1 MIAKLNETAFE
12 KHIAEYLSQSPLY
25 VQRGPKDF
33 DIERLVDPQMFC
45 DFLKAQTDTWRR
57 LVKNFGTEADALD
70 AAISEYNRQLRRG
83 GSFLKLLREGFTLQ
97 GVGIKLLQFKPD
109 MNLNDDNQRLYEA
122 NRFAVVRQMHYSTA
136 SADRANELDLCILVN
151 GFPLMTFEL
160 KNEGT
165 GQNVANGM
173 HQYCVDRDKTN
184 KMLRTCL
191 VHFAMDT
198 NRVMMT
204 TKLNGEETYFLPFNK
219 ETENPIVEGD
229 YATCYMWKEILQA
242 DSLLNIIQ
250 HFIKQYHDKPAAP
263 WKTIF
268 PRYHQLRCV
277 RNIINDLK
285 EKGVGINYLVQHSA
299 GSGKTNSMAW
309 LAHQLA
315 NLQNADNTPVF
326 DSVIMVTDR
335 IVLDRNIAD
344 AIKAFETVGGTVKDI
359 RHGSKN
365 LAKALEEGGK
375 IIVSTVQKFA
385 FAQEHLSKLAGH
397 HFAVIIDEAHSAM
410 GNEAAKDIRVTLSTD
425 DQLKSVVEEADP
437 EINNEV
443 DRMYSEMQAA
453 RRMMNHISYF
463 AFTATPKERTFA
475 LFGTK
480 DGNKTK
486 AFDIYEMKQAIEE
499 GFIKDVLL
507 NYTTFQ
513 TMFELIGSVPETER
527 EVYEKTGALRV
538 AMQYVNQNP
547 YAINYKADMILTYF
561 MQNTLHKMQNQA
573 KAMVVTSSR
582 ADAVRYKKALDKI
595 IHEKYNDRIKTL
607 VAFSGVVELDGHQY
621 TEENMNGLG
630 IKDNGIKVKFEEPEE
645 KLLIVAEKFQTGFD
659 QPLLH
664 TMFVDKTL
672 GGIQCVQTLSRL
684 NRCHPDKED
693 TMVFDFVNTFDDV
706 KKAFE
711 PYYQTTYLDG
721 KIDTQ
726 KLYDFKADIDD
737 YGCFTQEQ
745 VEEVARVM
753 ADPNVEPAVLS
764 PMMRKIVDDK
774 VKDYSEA
781 EQGKYRKLVNRYIR
795 QYGFIAQI
803 MCFLDP
809 ELEKYYVF
817 LKLLYKFLPY
827 TKETLP
833 LDLLNK
839 IDLSKFRVQMRET
852 GAITLEEADGIIKP
866 TQPGAPTEGGDP
878 EMITLKDLLSGI
890 NEPYAGFLDENDKLL
905 THLIELLKQDPEVVQ
920 AFSAHNTMDMI
931 METLKTRFNAKAF
944 DEIGKYMNLL
954 NTMENDQTFTNQ
966 FFEMTMQMMSEYIG
980 KSKMPEYNKDL
991 LIQLLIEKFTDKFE
1005 YLCNQYDVDMT
1016 EVVKMMILVMTV
1028 ANNPRM
1034 VGLQKLP
1041 EYMDHIYRGALL
1053 DVQTQMYYGHL
1064 LTKYEAYLRLVYAFR
1079 KGTDVPI
1086 PIEGYDKASDGLIWV
1101 ISHFPDLHSLFHTN
1115 NANLREFR
1123 NIYHKL
1129 FCDKQG
1135 NTRNEV
1141 AHAAPEVPVEQL
1153 SEYIDSI
1160 ITMYI
1165 YAMTISLK
1173 EINRRL
1179 EKRVVHTPKPYKIQE
1194 EEPIGYM
1201 VASPEDDEE

>member
-12 KHIAEYLSQSPLY
+12 KHIAEYLSKSPLY
-25 VQRGPKDF
+25 VQRSPKDF
-33 DIERLVDPQMFC
+33 DIERLVDAGMFAE
-45 DFLKAQTDTWRR
+45 FLKAQTDTWRR
-57 LVKNFGTEADALD
+57 LVRNFGSEEDALD
-70 AAISEYNRQLRRG
+70 AAINEYNRQLRRG
-83 GSFLKLLREGFTLQ
+83 TSYLKLLREGYTLQ
-97 GVGIKLLQFKPD
+97 GIGIKMLQFKPD
-109 MNLNDDNQRLYEA
+109 MNLNDDNQRLYES

-136 SADRANELDLCILVN
+136 SADKQKELDLCILVN
-151 GFPLMTFEL
+151 GFPLITFEL

-173 HQYCVDRDKTN
+173 HQYCYDRDKTN
-184 KMLRTCL
+184 RMLSTCL

-204 TKLNGEETYFLPFNK
+204 TKLAGEETYFLPFNL

-242 DSLLNIIQ
+242 DSLLNILQ
-250 HFIKQYHDKPAAP
+250 HFIKQFHKKPSTP
-263 WKTIF
+263 FKTIF

-277 RNIINDLK
+277 RNIITDLK
-285 EKGVGINYLVQHSA
+285 ENGVGTNYLVQHSA

-315 NLQNADNTPVF
+315 NLQHQDNTPVF

-344 AIKAFETVGGTVKDI
+344 AIKAFETVPGTVKDI

-375 IIVSTVQKFA
+375 IIVSTVQKFS
-385 FAQEHLSKLAGH
+385 FAQEHLSKLAGQ

-410 GNEAAKDIRVTLSTD
+410 GSEAAKDIRVTLSSEE
-425 DQLKSVVEEADP
+425 QLRSVVEESDP
-437 EINNEV
+437 EISNDV

-453 RRMMNHISYF
+453 RRMMKHISYF

-480 DGNKTK
+480 DGNRYR
-486 AFDIYEMKQAIEE
+486 AFDVYEMRQAIEE

-513 TMFELIGSVPETER
+513 TMFELIGNISEE
-527 EVYEKTGALRV
+527 EHELYEKTGALRV
-538 AMQYVNQNP
+538 AMKFVNENP

-595 IHEKYNDRIKTL
+595 IHDKYNDRIQTL
-607 VAFSGVVELDGHQY
+607 VAFSGMVEIDGYQY
-621 TEENMNGLG
+621 TEESMNGFG

-645 KLLIVAEKFQTGFD
+645 KILIVAEKFQTGFD

-664 TMFVDKTL
+664 TMFVDKIL

-693 TMVFDFVNTFDDV
+693 TMVFDFVNTFEDV
-706 KKAFE
+706 QKAFE

-737 YGCFTQEQ
+737 YGCFTPEQ
-745 VEEVARVM
+745 VEEVARIL
-753 ADPNVEPAVLS
+753 ANPNVEPAVLS

-774 VKDYSEA
+774 VKEYPED
-781 EQGKYRKLVNRYIR
+781 EQSKYRKLVNRYIR
-795 QYGFIAQI
+795 QYGFISQI

-839 IDLSKFRVQMRET
+839 IDLSKFRVQVRET
-852 GAITLEEADGIIKP
+852 GSITLEQADGILKP
-866 TQPGAPTEGGDP
+866 TQAGKPTDPTEK
-878 EMITLKDLLSGI
+878 EMITLKDLLRGV

-905 THLIELLKQDPEVVQ
+905 THLLDLLKQDPEVIQ

-944 DEIGKYMNLL
+944 EEIGKYMNLL
-954 NTMENDQTFTNQ
+954 DTMQNDQVFTNS
-966 FFEMTMQMMSEYIG
+966 FFEMTIDMISEYINQA
-980 KSKMPEYNKDL
+980 SKPDFNQAVLENL
-991 LIQLLIEKFTDKFE
+991 LLEKFSDKFS
-1005 YLCNQYDVDMT
+1005 YVCNLYDVELSDAVNFMVSVMLSVT
-1016 EVVKMMILVMTV
+1016 DVKF
-1028 ANNPRM
+1028 A
-1034 VGLQKLP
+1034 GLKKLP
-1041 EYMDHIYRGALL
+1041 EYLNHIYRGTLL
-1053 DVQTQMYYGHL
+1053 SVQKQMYYGHL
-1064 LTKYEAYLRLVYAFR
+1064 LTKYEAYLRRLYRLR
-1079 KGTDVPI
+1079 KGEDVPK
-1086 PIEGYDKASDGLIWV
+1086 PIAGLDKATDGLVWV
-1101 ISHFPDLHSLFHTN
+1101 IRHFRDLFDLYNTSDP
-1115 NANLREFR
+1115 NLSDFKS
-1123 NIYHKL
+1123 IYTKL
-1129 FCDKQG
+1129 FTVKDEYS
-1135 NTRNEV
+1135 RNDLS
-1141 AHAAPEVPVEQL
+1141 HSAPEVPE
-1153 SEYIDSI
+1153 SEIDNYFESVVSMYFFATI
-1160 ITMYI
+1160 ISY
-1165 YAMTISLK
+1165 K
-1173 EINRRL
+1173 EIMNNL
-1179 EKRVVHTPKPYKIQE
+1179 VSLGQ
-1194 EEPIGYM
+1194 
-1201 VASPEDDEE
+1201 

>member
-1 MIAKLNETAFE
+1 MITKLNETAFE
-12 KHIAEYLSQSPLY
+12 KHITEYLAKSALY
-25 VQRGPKDF
+25 VQRAPKDF
-33 DIERLVDPQMFC
+33 DIERLVDPQMFG
-45 DFLKAQTDTWRR
+45 DFLKAQKDVWRR
-57 LVKNFGTEADALD
+57 LVRNFGNEEDALD
-70 AAISEYNRQLRRG
+70 AAIAEYNRQLRRG
-83 GSFLKLLREGFTLQ
+83 ASYLKLLREGYTLQ
-97 GVGIKLLQFKPD
+97 GIGIKMLQFKPD
-109 MNLNDDNQRLYEA
+109 MNLGDDNQRLYEA
-122 NRFAVVRQMHYSTA
+122 NRFAVVRQMHYSKA
-136 SADRANELDLCILVN
+136 SADKQNELDLCILVN
-151 GFPLMTFEL
+151 GFPIITFEL

-165 GQNVANGM
+165 GQNISHGM
-173 HQYCVDRDKTN
+173 YQYCNDRDKTN
-184 KMLRTCL
+184 KMLRSCL

-277 RNIINDLK
+277 RNIISDLK
-285 EKGVGINYLVQHSA
+285 QKGVGTNYLIQHSA

-315 NLQNADNTPVF
+315 NLQNADNRPVF

-335 IVLDRNIAD
+335 IVLDRNVAD
-344 AIKAFETVGGTVKDI
+344 AIKAFETVKGTVKDI
-359 RHGSKN
+359 RHGAKN

-397 HFAVIIDEAHSAM
+397 NYAVIIDEAHSAM
-410 GNEAAKDIRVTLSTD
+410 GNEAAKDIRVTLSTE
-425 DQLKSVVEEADP
+425 DQLRSVVEDADP
-437 EINNEV
+437 EIHSDV

-453 RRMMNHISYF
+453 RRMMKHISYF

-475 LFGTK
+475 LFGLK
-480 DGNKTK
+480 DGNRTR

-513 TMFELIGSVPETER
+513 TMFELIGNVPETEK
-527 EVYEKTGALRV
+527 ELYEKTGALRV

-547 YAINYKADMILTYF
+547 YAINYKAEMILTYF

-607 VAFSGVVELDGHQY
+607 VAFSGAVEMDGHQY
-621 TEENMNGLG
+621 TEERMNGIG
-630 IKDNGIKVKFEEPEE
+630 VKDNGIKVKFEEPEE

-737 YGCFTQEQ
+737 YGCFTDEQ
-745 VEEVARVM
+745 VDEVARVL

-774 VKDYSEA
+774 VREYSEE

-809 ELEKYYVF
+809 ELEKYYAF

-852 GAITLEEADGIIKP
+852 GSITLEEADGIIKP
-866 TQPGAPTEGGDP
+866 TKAGAATDEREP
-878 EMITLKDLLSGI
+878 EMVTLKDLLSGI

-905 THLIELLKQDPEVVQ
+905 THLIDLLKQDPEVVQ

-931 METLKTRFNAKAF
+931 METLKARFKDNAF
-944 DEIGKYMNLL
+944 NEIGKYMDLL

-966 FFEMTMQMMSEYIG
+966 FFEMTMQMMSEYLS
-980 KSKMPEYNKDL
+980 KSQMPEYNEQM
-991 LIQLLIEKFTDKFE
+991 LIEILTEKYTDRFEGICREYDVEMRDAVVMMLQLLSLAKQNKI
-1005 YLCNQYDVDMT
+1005 
-1016 EVVKMMILVMTV
+1016 
-1028 ANNPRM
+1028 A
-1034 VGLQKLP
+1034 GLKQIP
-1041 EYMDHIYRGALL
+1041 VYMNHLYRGELL
-1053 DVQTQMYYGHL
+1053 DVQKQMYYGHL
-1064 LTKYEAYLRLVYAFR
+1064 VTKFEAFLKYLYSYR
-1079 KGTDVPI
+1079 KGINMNATN
-1086 PIEGYDKASDGLIWV
+1086 GLAEV
-1101 ISHFPDLHSLFHTN
+1101 ISTYF
-1115 NANLREFR
+1115 REMDELYRTTKPGFET
-1123 NIYHKL
+1123 IKGYYHKI
-1129 FCDKQG
+1129 FVGQKDYA
-1135 NTRNEV
+1135 RNSLS
-1141 AHAAPEVPVEQL
+1141 HAAPEVPANELEFYLDGVVC
-1153 SEYIDSI
+1153 
-1160 ITMYI
+1160 MYI
-1165 YAMTISLK
+1165 FATLVSVKDI
-1173 EINRRL
+1173 ERRL
-1179 EKRVVHTPKPYKIQE
+1179 AEITTATPKRRVIEFSDDPDSPIAADDGE
-1194 EEPIGYM
+1194 EDTY
-1201 VASPEDDEE
+1201 

>member
-1 MIAKLNETAFE
+1 MIAKMNETAFE
-12 KHIAEYLSQSPLY
+12 KHIADYLAQSKLY
-25 VQRGPKDF
+25 TQRSPKDF
-33 DIERLVDPQMFC
+33 DIDRLVDAGMFG

-57 LVKNFGTEADALD
+57 LVKNFGNEADALD
-70 AAISEYNRQLRRG
+70 AAIKEYNRQLRRG

-97 GVGIKLLQFKPD
+97 GISIKLLQFKPD
-109 MNLNDDNQRLYEA
+109 MNLDDDNRRLYEA

-136 SADRANELDLCILVN
+136 DADKANELDLTILVN

-165 GQNVANGM
+165 GQNIANGM
-173 HQYCVDRDKTN
+173 HQYCTNRDKTN
-184 KMLRTCL
+184 PMLRTCL

-204 TKLNGEETYFLPFNK
+204 TKLNGDETYFLPFNK
-219 ETENPIVEGD
+219 GTENPAVEGD

-250 HFIKQYHDKPAAP
+250 HFIKQYRDKPASP

-277 RNIINDLK
+277 RNIISDIR
-285 EKGVGINYLVQHSA
+285 EKGVGTHYLVQHSA

-315 NLQNADNTPVF
+315 NLQNRDNTPVF

-344 AIKAFETVGGTVKDI
+344 AIKAFETVSGTVKDI

-365 LAKALEEGGK
+365 LARALEEGGK

-397 HFAVIIDEAHSAM
+397 HYAVIIDEAHSAM
-410 GNEAAKDIRVTLSTD
+410 GNEAAKDIRATLSTD
-425 DQLKSVVEEADP
+425 NQLKSVVEESDP
-437 EINNEV
+437 EMHNDV
-443 DRMYSEMQAA
+443 DRMYAEMQAA
-453 RRMMNHISYF
+453 RRMMQHISYF

-480 DGNKTK
+480 RGDKAY

-499 GFIKDVLL
+499 GFIKDVLQ

-513 TMFELIGSVPETER
+513 TMFELIGNVPETDK

-595 IHEKYNDRIKTL
+595 IHNKYNNRIKTL
-607 VAFSGVVELDGHQY
+607 VAFSGTVEIDGHAY
-621 TEENMNGLG
+621 TEENMNGFG

-693 TMVFDFVNTFDDV
+693 TMIFDFVNTFEDV
-706 KKAFE
+706 KKAFD

-737 YGCFTQEQ
+737 YGCFTPDQ

-753 ADPNVEPAVLS
+753 VDPDVEPAVLS

-774 VKDYSEA
+774 VKEYSEE

-839 IDLSKFRVQMRET
+839 IDLSKFRVQLRET

-866 TQPGAPTEGGDP
+866 TQPGKPTESGDP
-878 EMITLKDLLSGI
+878 ELITLKDLLSGI

-905 THLIELLKQDPEVVQ
+905 THLLELLKQDPEVVQ

-931 METLKTRFNAKAF
+931 METLKTRFNVKAF

-954 NTMENDQTFTNQ
+954 STMENDQVFTNQ
-966 FFEMTMQMMSEYIG
+966 FFEMTMQMISEYIS
-980 KSKMPEYNKDL
+980 KSKMPEYNET
-991 LIQLLIEKFTDKFE
+991 LLIELLIDKFADKFAT
-1005 YLCNQYDVDMT
+1005 LCDIYDVEMA
-1016 EVVKMMILVMTV
+1016 EVVQMMILVMNA
-1028 ANNPRM
+1028 ANTAKM
-1034 VGLQKLP
+1034 SGLRKLP
-1041 EYMDHIYRGALL
+1041 IYLNHLYRGELL
-1053 DVQTQMYYGHL
+1053 DVQTQMYYSHL
-1064 LTKYEAYLRLVYAFR
+1064 LTKYEAFLRQLYRLR
-1079 KGTDVPI
+1079 KGADVPK
-1086 PIEGYDKASDGLIWV
+1086 PIQGVDKATDGLRWV
-1101 ISHFPDLHSLFHTN
+1101 ISKFRDLNELFYTHDP
-1115 NANLREFR
+1115 NLEEFK
-1123 NIYHKL
+1123 NIYRML
-1129 FCDKQG
+1129 FSDRNG

-1141 AHAAPEVPVEQL
+1141 SHAAPEVPADKLQV
-1153 SEYIDSI
+1153 YIDSI
-1160 ITMYI
+1160 VTMYM
-1165 YAMTISLK
+1165 YAVVISLK
-1173 EINRRL
+1173 EINRQL
-1179 EKRVVHTPKPYKIQE
+1179 EENASRRTVPYTVVE
-1194 EEPIGYM
+1194 EENNIRM
-1201 VASPEDDEE
+1201 VAEP

>member
-1 MIAKLNETAFE
+1 MVQILNETAFE

-25 VQRGPKDF
+25 VQRSPKDF
-33 DIERLVDPQMFC
+33 DIERLIDVEMFAA
-45 DFLKAQTDTWRR
+45 FFKAQTDTWRR
-57 LVKNFGTEADALD
+57 LVKNFGSEEDALD
-70 AAISEYNRQLRRG
+70 ATIAEYNRQLRRG
-83 GSFLKLLREGFTLQ
+83 TSYLKLLREGFTLQ
-97 GVGIKLLQFKPD
+97 GATVKLLQFKPD

-122 NRFAVVRQMHYSTA
+122 NRFAVVRQMHYSVA
-136 SADRANELDLCILVN
+136 SADKQKELDLCILVN

-173 HQYCVDRDKTN
+173 HQYCYDRDKTN
-184 KMLRTCL
+184 KMLNTCL

-204 TKLNGEETYFLPFNK
+204 TKLAGEETYFLPFNK

-242 DSLLNIIQ
+242 DSLLNILQ
-250 HFIKQYHDKPAAP
+250 HFIKQFHSKPGTP
-263 WKTIF
+263 YKTIF

-277 RNIINDLK
+277 RNIIGDVKVN
-285 EKGVGINYLVQHSA
+285 GVGTNYLVQHSA

-315 NLQNADNTPVF
+315 NLQNPDNTPVF

-344 AIKAFETVGGTVKDI
+344 AIKAFETVPGTVKDI

-365 LAKALEEGGK
+365 LARALEEGGK

-410 GNEAAKDIRVTLSTD
+410 GSEAAKDIRVTLSSE
-425 DQLKSVVEEADP
+425 DQLKSVVEESDP
-437 EINNEV
+437 EISNDV

-453 RRMMNHISYF
+453 RRMMKHISYF

-480 DGNKTK
+480 DGKRSK
-486 AFDIYEMKQAIEE
+486 AFDVYEMRQAIEE

-513 TMFELIGSVPETER
+513 TMFELIGNVSEE
-527 EVYEKTGALRV
+527 EHELYEKTGALRV
-538 AMQYVNQNP
+538 AMKFVNENP

-607 VAFSGVVELDGHQY
+607 VAFSGMVEIDGHQY
-621 TEENMNGLG
+621 TEENMNGFG

-645 KLLIVAEKFQTGFD
+645 KILIVAEKFQTGFD

-664 TMFVDKTL
+664 TMFVDKIL

-693 TMVFDFVNTFDDV
+693 TMVFDFVNTFEDV
-706 KKAFE
+706 QKAFE

-745 VEEVARVM
+745 IDEVALVL
-753 ADPNVEPAVLS
+753 ANPDAEPAVLS

-774 VKDYSEA
+774 VKEFPED
-781 EQGKYRKLVNRYIR
+781 EQSKYRKLVNRYIR

-839 IDLSKFRVQMRET
+839 IDLSKFRVQVRET
-852 GAITLEEADGIIKP
+852 GSISLEQVDGLLKP
-866 TQPGAPTEGGDP
+866 TQAGKPTDP
-878 EMITLKDLLSGI
+878 AEKEMITLKDLLRGV

-905 THLIELLKQDPEVVQ
+905 THLLELLKQDPEVIQ

-931 METLKTRFNAKAF
+931 METLKTRFNAKAYE
-944 DEIGKYMNLL
+944 EIGKYINLID
-954 NTMENDQTFTNQ
+954 TMQNDQIFTDSFFQMTIDLISDYINQ
-966 FFEMTMQMMSEYIG
+966 A
-980 KSKMPEYNKDL
+980 SKPEYNQEIL
-991 LIQLLIEKFTDKFE
+991 ENTLVEKFYDKFS
-1005 YLCNQYDVDMT
+1005 YVCNFYDVEFADA
-1016 EVVKMMILVMTV
+1016 VHF
-1028 ANNPRM
+1028 M
-1034 VGLQKLP
+1034 VSVLASVTDAKFAGLKKLP
-1041 EYMDHIYRGALL
+1041 EYLNHIYLGSLL
-1053 DVQTQMYYGHL
+1053 PVQNSIYYGHL
-1064 LTKYEAYLRLVYAFR
+1064 LTKFEAYLRRLYLLR
-1079 KGTDVPI
+1079 KGESVPK
-1086 PIEGYDKASDGLIWV
+1086 PIAGLDKATDGLVWV
-1101 ISHFPDLHSLFHTN
+1101 MGHFRDLHELYNTTDL
-1115 NANLREFR
+1115 NLKDFKEAYR
-1123 NIYHKL
+1123 KL
-1129 FCDKQG
+1129 FTVKDEYS
-1135 NTRNEV
+1135 RNDV
-1141 AHAAPEVPVEQL
+1141 SHAAPEIPD
-1153 SEYIDSI
+1153 SEINYYFEAIVSMYFFATI
-1160 ITMYI
+1160 ISY
-1165 YAMTISLK
+1165 K
-1173 EINRRL
+1173 EILKNL
-1179 EKRVVHTPKPYKIQE
+1179 SQTPE
-1194 EEPIGYM
+1194 
-1201 VASPEDDEE
+1201 